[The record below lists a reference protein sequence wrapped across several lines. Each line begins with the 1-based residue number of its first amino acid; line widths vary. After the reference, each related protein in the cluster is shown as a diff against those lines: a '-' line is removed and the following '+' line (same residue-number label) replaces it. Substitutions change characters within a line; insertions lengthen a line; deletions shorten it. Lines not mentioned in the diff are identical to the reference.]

1 MKTLYL
7 RFLFLLFFVIAF
19 GFKVNAQDNVN
30 SLLDSLAG
38 ETNRERIM
46 DLNLKIASE
55 LKFQDKSR
63 TTYYVNLALTEAQKI
78 NSEKSWK
85 EFYERAVE
93 IYIDMD
99 ALDTALDYLLKEYDF
114 YKDSKELKRFELENK
129 LGIINARLNNPE
141 KALDYFKGILPHY
154 KKEEKYDLVGK
165 TYNNIGLAYLSIEK
179 PDSSLYFLQ
188 QGLKFIEKDPDLNVR
203 VHLKTNLARSYA
215 ALKKDELAE
224 RNFVEATEI
233 LNESTNPGIITWVN
247 TERAKF
253 YLTTENYEKA
263 IEFAEKAQSTSLSK
277 NNFIYAQI
285 LRVLSIAQF
294 HKGNYKKSAEYFNLY
309 DQVRENLNIEEKA
322 VNVEKLKI
330 EYDYKIREK
339 QLEIDESRKR
349 MNLLLAIGGLTIL
362 LLVLSLFMIR
372 YRNRLEKEKL
382 ANQLKESREKE
393 LKLELELKN
402 KELASK
408 TIRQTEHDE
417 LINLVQKDLKEI
429 QAKARLSETKQAL
442 NQLVNKIKSNALQN
456 NWEEFELRFS
466 NVYESFYEKLD
477 ELHPHLNSHDKRI
490 CALIKL
496 NLTTKEIA
504 NLTKTSIKSVENT
517 RTRLRKKLGLTH
529 LKIDLSKY
537 LSEF

>member
-7 RFLFLLFFVIAF
+7 RILFFLVF
-19 GFKVNAQDNVN
+19 VLTLSSQVNAQDNVN

-38 ETNRERIM
+38 ETNRDRIM

-55 LKFQDKSR
+55 LRFQDKSR

-99 ALDTALDYLLKEYDF
+99 ALDTALDYLLKEYDL
-114 YKDSKELKRFELENK
+114 YKHSNDLKRFELENQ
-129 LGIINARLNNPE
+129 LGIINARLNNPQ
-141 KALDYFKGILPHY
+141 KALVYFKGILPHY
-154 KKEEKYDLVGK
+154 KKEEKFDLVGK

-188 QGLKFIEKDPDLNVR
+188 QGLKFIEKDPDLNIKI
-203 VHLKTNLARSYA
+203 HLKTNMARCYS
-215 ALKKDELAE
+215 ALGQDELAE
-224 RNFVEATEI
+224 RKFVEASET
-233 LNESTNPGIITWVN
+233 LNDSINPGIITWVH

-253 YLTTENYEKA
+253 YLVTENYDKA
-263 IEFAEKAQSTSLSK
+263 IEFAEMAERISLSK

-285 LRVLSIAQF
+285 LRVLSKAYF
-294 HKGNYKKSAEYFNLY
+294 HKQDFKKSAEYFNLY
-309 DQVRENLNIEEKA
+309 DEVRENLNIEEKA

-330 EYDYKIREK
+330 EYDYKIREQ

-372 YRNRLEKEKL
+372 YRNRLEKAKL

-429 QAKARLSETKQAL
+429 HSKATQSETKHSL
-442 NQLVNKIKSNALQN
+442 NQLFNRIKSNTSQN

-466 NVYESFYEKLD
+466 NVHESFYKKLD
-477 ELHPHLNSHDKRI
+477 ELHPNLNSHDKRI

-496 NLTTKEIA
+496 NLSTKEIA
-504 NLTKTSIKSVENT
+504 NLTKTSVKSVENI
-517 RTRLRKKLGLTH
+517 RTRLRKKLGLTN
-529 LKIDLSKY
+529 LKVDLNRY

>member
-1 MKTLYL
+1 
-7 RFLFLLFFVIAF
+7 
-19 GFKVNAQDNVN
+19 VNAQDNVN
-30 SLLDSLAG
+30 SLLDSLAS

-78 NSEKSWK
+78 NSEKTWK

-93 IYIDMD
+93 IYTDMD
-99 ALDTALDYLLKEYDF
+99 ALDLALDYLLKEYDF

-309 DQVRENLNIEEKA
+309 DQVRDNLNIEEKA